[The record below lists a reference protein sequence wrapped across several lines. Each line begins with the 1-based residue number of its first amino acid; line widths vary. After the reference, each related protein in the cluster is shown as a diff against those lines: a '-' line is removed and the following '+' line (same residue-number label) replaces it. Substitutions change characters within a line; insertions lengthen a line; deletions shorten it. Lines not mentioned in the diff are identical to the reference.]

1 MCVFVSLTCL
11 VAPVTLLAPLPLH
24 FQPLLNASAW
34 PPRAEALRLDARA
47 ISGPP
52 AALEP
57 IDRLPFPL
65 TLIGWFNR
73 GYPSRRRSTETVTGR
88 WIDGGRGARALPS
101 RPVPSRLF
109 LLARHFLIEPLP
121 CCHVGHL
128 DCDWD
133 LIPFISSW
141 LKLSFIDLFI
151 FFIYIYIYKKRL
163 YYLFIYLFIPIF
175 SISLFVVVAGF
186 VPVGCL
192 QFICEIASPSLFPLA
207 PPPFATFATY
217 FVSGSIFLSI
227 SQFNK
232 MKIKWRWIQEPSR
245 SWSILIRID
254 LTAPQIKSSCVL
266 HLERRG
272 ERSLKSNL
280 DHQKKKDP
288 SKEE

>member
-151 FFIYIYIYKKRL
+151 FFIYIYIKKKAL
-163 YYLFIYLFIPIF
+163 LFIYLFIYSNIFYFSFCCCCGICSCWMSPIY
-175 SISLFVVVAGF
+175 LWD
-186 VPVGCL
+186 CL
-192 QFICEIASPSLFPLA
+192 PLPLPPC